1 MKVGDL
7 VTLKV
12 HSGSRQV
19 RSGVVVDVTQKK
31 CWRTSKLGK
40 SVAWDKID
48 PELHGTV
55 LFEDKLLTLPAADL
69 EVINDRS

>member
-7 VTLKV
+7 VSLKV
-12 HSGSRQV
+12 HSGSKKV
-19 RSGVVVDVTQKK
+19 RSGVVVDITQKK

-40 SVAWDKID
+40 SIAWDKID
-48 PELHGTV
+48 PEPHGTV

-69 EVINDRS
+69 EVIND